1 MANTAKAG
9 RKIPLWAMA
18 AVAILAIPAIAM
30 QVTDEVNW
38 TAFDFVFLG
47 ALLFAA
53 GGAYE
58 LLARKSASVA
68 YRFGAA
74 VALGT
79 ALLLIVSNG
88 AVGLIGGEG
97 EGANLLY
104 VGVVAVAVSAA
115 LLARF
120 RAAGMAGAMAA
131 AAGAQVL
138 APLIA
143 LMAGLAPA
151 ALVLSLE
158 VAALTAFF
166 AGLWLLS
173 AFLFVRAARSKAA

>member
-1 MANTAKAG
+1 MAKTENAG
-9 RKIPLWAMA
+9 RKIPLWVV
-18 AVAILAIPAIAM
+18 AVAAILALPAIAM
-30 QVTDEVNW
+30 QFTEEVNW
-38 TAFDFVFLG
+38 TAFDFILLG

-58 LLARKSASVA
+58 LLARKSASMS
-68 YRFGAA
+68 YRLGAA

-79 ALLLIVSNG
+79 AILLIVANG
-88 AVGLIGGEG
+88 ALGLIGGEA
-97 EGANLLY
+97 EDANMLY
-104 VGVVAVAVSAA
+104 LGVVALAVAAA

-120 RAAGMAGAMAA
+120 RAGGMAGAMAA

-138 APLIA
+138 VPAIA

-173 AFLFVRAARSKAA
+173 AWFFRRAAPIRAV